1 MNNEIICFFSFA
13 GFCICFFFAVV
24 TFCMRIKQ
32 EPETIKVVPVNK
44 IVTTPARQDIVLP
57 AW

>member
-1 MNNEIICFFSFA
+1 MNQDRLDFIIIT
-13 GFCICFFFAVV
+13 GTMTCFFFAVV
-24 TFCMRIKQ
+24 TFCMRIKP
-32 EPETIKVVPVNK
+32 EPEIIKVEPVNK